1 VVARAATPRP
11 VIDKLN
17 RLLTAFISRSETQ
30 DKMNALAITPWT
42 STPDE
47 LAQFIPAEI
56 KKWAQVVKDAGIEP
70 E

>member
-1 VVARAATPRP
+1 
-11 VIDKLN
+11 IDRLN
-17 RLLTAFISRSETQ
+17 QVLMAFINRPDIR

-56 KKWAQVVKDAGIEP
+56 EKWAQVVKDAGITP

>member
-1 VVARAATPRP
+1 M
-11 VIDKLN
+11 
-17 RLLTAFISRSETQ
+17 AFISRPEIQ

-56 KKWAQVVKDAGIEP
+56 QKWAQVVKDAGITP